1 LFIDL
6 GNPASHGFIK
16 KEKKNE
22 DCKTQTAQA
31 HEGKPPQE
39 APALQVVDIVP
50 ARAGFI
56 FALPLGG
63 LHTLVFR
70 SKVMP

>member
-22 DCKTQTAQA
+22 NRKAQTAQA
-31 HEGKPPQE
+31 HEGKSPQE
-39 APALQVVDIVP
+39 APALQVV
-50 ARAGFI
+50 
-56 FALPLGG
+56 G
-63 LHTLVFR
+63 LVSAAFHYRVA
-70 SKVMP
+70 